1 MAKAKISIHC
11 ILNGKIARSSAK
23 INELITVLL
32 SVGIFILLLPREVE
46 FRYVGRSVHIKK
58 DCASN
63 ITLFLA
69 NCRLKSFRNFII
81 VTFENFVDAYIE
93 STLWKNF
100 PLISEFW
107 RLNFKSSLKIESHAF
122 WKSTKSV

>member
-46 FRYVGRSVHIKK
+46 FRYVGRRVHIKK
-58 DCASN
+58 DCA
-63 ITLFLA
+63 
-69 NCRLKSFRNFII
+69 
-81 VTFENFVDAYIE
+81 
-93 STLWKNF
+93 
-100 PLISEFW
+100 
-107 RLNFKSSLKIESHAF
+107 
-122 WKSTKSV
+122 